1 VTTFSILDV
10 EIQEIEGGKT
20 LFRDS
25 LTTFPIAM
33 VILDPYTLES
43 SWILDTADRVLSHF
57 QGADVRVAFVVAG
70 SDPDGAASFLG
81 PLSDRILTFVD
92 KDKKLVKE
100 LSIKSLPSFA
110 VVRQD
115 GSVLG
120 LAEGWDPSEWRDL
133 AGSLAEMTSWSR
145 PEIPSGDDPAAYKG
159 TPARGNVNQVIPSD
173 VELVEKVIIRF
184 AGDSGDG
191 MQLTGDRFTNASA
204 LAGNDLATLPEFPA
218 EIRAPAGTLAG
229 VSAFQVQISDHDI
242 TTPGDAPAVLVAM
255 NPAALKSDLNLLVNG
270 GTVIV
275 NEDTFEERNL
285 EKAGYSYNPIEEGEE
300 LDGYRVIKVPMTNLT
315 KEVCKDLGVKPR
327 DADRSKNFF
336 ALGLVSWMY
345 SRPVEPTFEWIDE
358 KFAGKELVISA
369 NKAAFKAGHA
379 FGETAELGDQ
389 RVAIKA
395 APLPSG
401 TYTSITGNT
410 ALSWGLI
417 AASHL
422 SKRPLFL
429 GTYPITPASD
439 ILHELVR
446 HKRHGV
452 MTFQAE
458 DEIAAIGSALGAS
471 YGGHLG
477 VTTTSGP
484 GVALKSETL
493 GLAVSLEL
501 PLILVDVQRGGPSTG
516 LPTKTEASD
525 LLLAMYGRHGEAPL
539 PIVSASTP
547 SDCFYAAIEAARIAL
562 THRTPVILL
571 TDGYLANSSE
581 PWLLPDSSSL
591 PEIPVVF
598 TTEFN
603 QTNEDGDGIFWPYQ
617 RNEDLARDWAL
628 PGTPELMH
636 RIGGIEKEDGSGNI
650 SYDPENHGYMVDL
663 RQERIEKV
671 QVPDLEVDGDQDFEL
686 LVVGWGST
694 WGAIKGA
701 VTRACKDGYKIG
713 HVHLRHLNPLPSN
726 LGELLSKATK
736 VLVPEMNLGQL
747 SKIIRAEYLV
757 DAKSITKVKGVPFTA
772 GELDH
777 VLREALDD

>member
-1 VTTFSILDV
+1 MTDTVPL
-10 EIQEIEGGKT
+10 EQIE
-20 LFRDS
+20 
-25 LTTFPIAM
+25 A
-33 VILDPYTLES
+33 
-43 SWILDTADRVLSHF
+43 
-57 QGADVRVAFVVAG
+57 
-70 SDPDGAASFLG
+70 
-81 PLSDRILTFVD
+81 VD
-92 KDKKLVKE
+92 K
-100 LSIKSLPSFA
+100 
-110 VVRQD
+110 VV
-115 GSVLG
+115 
-120 LAEGWDPSEWRDL
+120 
-133 AGSLAEMTSWSR
+133 
-145 PEIPSGDDPAAYKG
+145 
-159 TPARGNVNQVIPSD
+159 
-173 VELVEKVIIRF
+173 IRF

-191 MQLTGDRFTNASA
+191 MQLTGDRFTSASA
-204 LAGNDLATLPEFPA
+204 IAGNDLSTLPVFPA

-255 NPAALKSDLNLLVNG
+255 NPAALKSDLSLLVNG

-275 NEDTFEERNL
+275 NEDTFDERNFQ
-285 EKAGYSYNPIEEGEE
+285 KAGYTYNPLEEGSD
-300 LDGYRVIKVPMTNLT
+300 LDPYRVIKVPMTSLT

-345 SRPVEPTFEWIDE
+345 SRPTEPTFDWIEE
-358 KFAGKELVISA
+358 KFAGKDLVIAA
-369 NKAAFKAGHA
+369 NKAAFQAGHA
-379 FGETAELGDQ
+379 FGETAELGSQ
-389 RVAIKA
+389 RVVINA

-401 TYTSITGNT
+401 TYTSITGSI

-417 AASHL
+417 AAGHL
-422 SKRPLFL
+422 SGRSIFL
-429 GTYPITPASD
+429 GSYPITPASD
-439 ILHELVR
+439 ILHELAR
-446 HKRHGV
+446 HKSHGV

-458 DEIAAIGSALGAS
+458 DEIAAIGAALGAS

-516 LPTKTEASD
+516 LPTKTEAAD
-525 LLLAMYGRHGEAPL
+525 LMLAMYGRHGEAPL

-547 SDCFYAAIEAARIAL
+547 VDCFEAAIEAARIAL

-581 PWLLPDSSSL
+581 PWLLPDFSSFS
-591 PEIPVVF
+591 EISVEF
-598 TTEFN
+598 ATEFN
-603 QTNEDGDGIFWPYQ
+603 QTNEDGEGVFWPYL
-617 RNEDLARDWAL
+617 RDENLARDWAI
-628 PGTPELMH
+628 PGTPKLMH

-663 RQERIEKV
+663 RQERIQRVE
-671 QVPDLEVDGDQDFEL
+671 VPDLEVDGAQDYEL

-701 VTRACKDGYKIG
+701 VGRVNKDDLKVGQI
-713 HVHLRHLNPLPSN
+713 HLRHLNPLPNN
-726 LGELLSKATK
+726 LGELLSRAKK

-757 DAKSITKVKGVPFTA
+757 DAKSYTKVQGVPFTA
-772 GELDH
+772 AELDN
-777 VLREALDD
+777 VIREAMND